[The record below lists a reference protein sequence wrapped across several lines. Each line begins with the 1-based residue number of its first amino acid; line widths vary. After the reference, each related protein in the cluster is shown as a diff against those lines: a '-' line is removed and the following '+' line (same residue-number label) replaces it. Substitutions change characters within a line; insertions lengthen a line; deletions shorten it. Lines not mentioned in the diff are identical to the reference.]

1 MSSLITR
8 CIEMALLASMAD
20 KSAGAPTVEFRKF
33 TGLSGLVRHRYSNQS
48 KDWDYERVDV

>member
-1 MSSLITR
+1 MSSLTPR
-8 CIEMALLASMAD
+8 WTELALVASKAE
-20 KSAGAPTVEFRKF
+20 KSAGTPTVEFRKF